1 MTGERKHRQDLDRAR
16 RAFAGDERA
25 WREIYD
31 ETCQSLFS
39 LLAFQAGD
47 RDAAL
52 DLLQETYVTALRK
65 LDRYRGQGP
74 LGAWLRR
81 IALHK
86 ALDWRRSLA
95 SRARHTL
102 KLATESER
110 EAPPAPSGHFDGERE
125 AFTEALGQLSPK
137 QRAALIL
144 REIEGLDFDEIA
156 ETLGCRQATVRVHL
170 HRAKESMKRLLSS
183 GESPVFAEELEGWQP

>member
-1 MTGERKHRQDLDRAR
+1 MTSESEHRQDLDRAR
-16 RAFAGDERA
+16 RAFGGDERA

-31 ETCQSLFS
+31 ETCQPLFQ
-39 LLAFQAGD
+39 LLAYQAGD

-65 LDRYRGQGP
+65 LDRYGGRGP

-95 SRARHTL
+95 SRARQAL
-102 KLATESER
+102 KLSAEADK
-110 EAPPAPSGHFDGERE
+110 EAPRRPGLHFDAERE
-125 AFTEALGQLSPK
+125 AFTSALGRLSPK
-137 QRAALIL
+137 QRAALLL
-144 REIEGLDFDEIA
+144 REVEGLDFAEIA
-156 ETLGCRQATVRVHL
+156 EAIGCRESTVRVHL
-170 HRAKESMKRLLSS
+170 HRAKDSMKRLLSS